1 MSLILEQA
9 VRAAKPG
16 MTNTP
21 RTSKVWNYS
30 PMVILI
36 IGGQQQLVKH
46 NQLGFTRFF
55 PCLLYTSRCV

>member
-30 PMVILI
+30 PYYSTKSI
-36 IGGQQQLVKH
+36 
-46 NQLGFTRFF
+46 
-55 PCLLYTSRCV
+55 RCIA

>member
-46 NQLGFTRFF
+46 NQLGVTRFF
-55 PCLLYTSRCV
+55 PP